1 MEENKTYSWK
11 EYIEDEYIIFKTLQ
25 GDMGVTIGYKDIE

>member
-11 EYIEDEYIIFKTLQ
+11 EYIEDEYDRTIN
-25 GDMGVTIGYKDIE
+25 VTVAPVASI